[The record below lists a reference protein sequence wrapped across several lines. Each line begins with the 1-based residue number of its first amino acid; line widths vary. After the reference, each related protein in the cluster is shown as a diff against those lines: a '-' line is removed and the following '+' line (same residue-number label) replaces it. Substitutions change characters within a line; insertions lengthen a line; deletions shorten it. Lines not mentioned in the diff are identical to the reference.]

1 MGKFSWLVYGLCLLL
16 SLLVVCCCVLFEQI
30 DAREE

>member
-1 MGKFSWLVYGLCLLL
+1 LVGLRFVFA